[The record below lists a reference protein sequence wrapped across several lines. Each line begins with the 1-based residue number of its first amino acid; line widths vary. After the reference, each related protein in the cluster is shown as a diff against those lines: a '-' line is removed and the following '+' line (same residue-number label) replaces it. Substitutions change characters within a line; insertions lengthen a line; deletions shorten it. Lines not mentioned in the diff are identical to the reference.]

1 MITTLPY
8 STARIISEQA
18 ARKVAGPG
26 IVEKKIDDGV
36 YVISCMAGK
45 MTVKVSSGTLS
56 EGDAVNVTQR
66 GNELVIQKT
75 APEEPGSAPVS
86 KDDVD
91 VQEGADPANLKLVVD
106 AVVGQLKQRIVDK
119 PTLDQLQRILA
130 AVSKTPESFDEDTRK
145 AVSQL
150 KSMVSSMAS
159 RGPDISQAASQIAD
173 RIIELA
179 ENLGQKLKNSGGA
192 IDVVLKPGT
201 NAQEGYYKFDTV
213 KSAVSW
219 LVENKEVNADIPWQK
234 LSATFKDGPV
244 VLKVYESAI
253 GDLRASLVSPDKVN
267 ADIEHFAQSNLKA
280 EIWKNVSGSVLVN
293 LLSDRKEIPV
303 DRLLQADK
311 LLSANERSQ
320 PVAPAQASREETTS
334 ENAVP
339 SAAASKGLETAFG
352 QWLAIALDKDSP
364 LESLALVA
372 PAPAPTPLIDLLRQ
386 IDASR
391 QNAGVAPATALE
403 DENIA
408 LDRATVVD
416 ARRPETV
423 IPDQFRRLGL
433 DLESALSKG
442 RDTNAED
449 LKEKLLSLQNAI
461 DSAASKAPPPAPSNK
476 PIDAKAALNDIT
488 EKLNAL
494 ALNVQQT
501 EAAKDFSAQMQ
512 SVSKEAVSYLDNAEK
527 VIIRLLFGEQA
538 PQTVSKAPAVIAPA
552 PLTDETPLPQENDIQ
567 APSAKETF
575 ARSAAAVIEQAVGA
589 GPAQIANASKEIPVA
604 LANFQKDLAA
614 ALQKLFPQNPVGRDE
629 ARRILDLMKPLAET
643 ATLLKVTARTQA
655 NALPAAA
662 QKLSEGMLQFA
673 VSAAKQYSAGEALAA
688 SIPAGPSVS
697 PGEAAYVVQSRMTK
711 TSDQLEKMISDL
723 SASLAKLPDSVAAN
737 AARTLNSDTQDNL
750 ANFAKDGAAQV
761 LGLLKGLAEQVQAFK
776 TGVLAQAQPMQRQL
790 EQLATTFAASGQ
802 SDAAGP
808 DETVA
813 AASQLSSA
821 PFYFTSVLSQ
831 NQVSEAKN
839 ILDALVR
846 DIGRQMQEF
855 QNKIPSPSQNP
866 SQNSGPFSIP
876 QRRFDGL
883 RADAQTSLA
892 QIARQC
898 SDGLKEQ
905 IENATSRLSQLQ
917 SGQPVQKN
925 DVEKLAQE
933 FSDASSVIVSR
944 ARQQIQD
951 LIEQLS
957 RESGQSEDAAPT
969 AKDLVRQIHD
979 LGTGAT
985 QQIAEKVKDLAD
997 RMRNIARQITAQED
1011 GVPREIGE
1019 RATGR
1024 TGRQD
1029 DLGTLTKD
1037 ILKQLDELA
1046 KSAGQQARD
1055 ISRQLADLTAQAKEL
1070 TEKIQQDPGSKAVQG
1085 PLDTLKQ
1092 QVEQVLTRVESM
1104 QVLARQVSFDD
1115 GQQQVISLPM
1125 KIEGRWTDVVVKFL
1139 KRKGHSEKGPSK
1151 KSVSVVIHVTPTLLG
1166 EITVFMDYSGK
1177 KDFSMRM
1184 EFEKTS
1190 SRQWFESNRVE
1201 FLKAMGKFGFSSFKI
1216 DMNPAR
1222 RKEFVDP
1229 VSQAAPPVT
1238 GTIDIRA

>member
-18 ARKVAGPG
+18 TRKVAGPG
-26 IVEKKIDDGV
+26 IVEKKIGDGV

-56 EGDAVNVTQR
+56 EGDTVNVTQR
-66 GNELVIQKT
+66 GNELAIQKT
-75 APEEPGSAPVS
+75 APEEAGAPLPS
-86 KDDVD
+86 KDAVD
-91 VQEGADPANLKLVVD
+91 VKENADPANLKAVVD
-106 AVVGQLKQRIVDK
+106 TVVDQLKQRVVDK

-130 AVSKTPESFDEDTRK
+130 AVSKNPESFDEETQK
-145 AVSQL
+145 AVSDL
-150 KSMVSSMAS
+150 KSMVASMPS
-159 RGPDISQAASQIAD
+159 GDPDISQAASQITD

-179 ENLGQKLKNSGGA
+179 ENLGQKLKSSGGA

-201 NAQEGYYKFDTV
+201 NAQEGYYKFDTAQ
-213 KSAVSW
+213 SAVSW

-253 GDLRASLVSPDKVN
+253 GDLRASLVSPDKVD

-280 EIWKNVSGSVLVN
+280 EIWKNVPCSVLVN
-293 LLSDRKEIPV
+293 LLSDRKEIPL

-320 PVAPAQASREETTS
+320 PAATAQASREETTS

-364 LESLALVA
+364 LESLAALA
-372 PAPAPTPLIDLLRQ
+372 PEPAPTPLIDLLRQ

-403 DENIA
+403 DENVA

-433 DLESALSKG
+433 DLESALANG
-442 RDTNAED
+442 RDTNAQD

-461 DSAASKAPPPAPSNK
+461 DSAASKASPPDASNK
-476 PIDAKAALNDIT
+476 PIDAKTALNDIAA
-488 EKLNAL
+488 KLNSL
-494 ALNVQQT
+494 AQNVQQG
-501 EAAKDFSAQMQ
+501 DFSARMQ
-512 SVSKEAVSYLDNAEK
+512 SVSKEAVSLMDNAEK
-527 VIIRLLFGEQA
+527 AVIRLLFGEQT
-538 PQTVSKAPAVIAPA
+538 PQTVSKAPAAVAPT
-552 PLTDETPLPQENDIQ
+552 PLTDETPLPQENGTQ
-567 APSAKETF
+567 ALSAKEIF

-614 ALQKLFPQNPVGRDE
+614 ALQKLFPQTPVGRDE
-629 ARRILDLMKPLAET
+629 ARRILDMMKPLVET
-643 ATLLKVTARTQA
+643 VTLLNVTAKTQA

-662 QKLSEGMLQFA
+662 EKLSQGVLQFA
-673 VSAAKQYSAGEALAA
+673 AEAAKQSGAGEAL
-688 SIPAGPSVS
+688 SIGIPAGPKVS
-697 PGEAAYVVQSRMTK
+697 PEEAAYVVQSRMTK
-711 TSDQLEKMISDL
+711 TSDQLEKMIQDL
-723 SASLAKLPDSVAAN
+723 SASLAKLPDAVAAN
-737 AARTLNSDTQDNL
+737 AAKSLNSDTQDNL
-750 ANFAKDGAAQV
+750 ASFARDGAAQV

-776 TGVLAQAQPMQRQL
+776 TGVPAQTQMMQKQL

-802 SDAAGP
+802 SDTAGP

-813 AASQLSSA
+813 ATSQLSSA
-821 PFYFTSVLSQ
+821 PFFFTSVLSQ
-831 NQVSEAKN
+831 NRVSDAKN

-846 DIGRQMQEF
+846 DIGRQMQAF
-855 QNKIPSPSQNP
+855 QKIPSQAQNP

-883 RADAQTSLA
+883 RVDAQTSLVR
-892 QIARQC
+892 IARQC
-898 SDGLKEQ
+898 SDDLKEQ
-905 IENATSRLSQLQ
+905 VENAASGLSRLQ
-917 SGQPVQKN
+917 SGQPMQKN

-933 FSDASSVIVSR
+933 FSSASSAIVAR
-944 ARQQIQD
+944 ARQQIED
-951 LIEQLS
+951 LVEQLAQ
-957 RESGQSEDAAPT
+957 ESGRSEDAAPT
-969 AKDLVRQIHD
+969 AKEAVRQIQD
-979 LGTGAT
+979 LGDGTT
-985 QQIAEKVKDLAD
+985 QRIAEKVNDLAD
-997 RMRNIARQITAQED
+997 QMRNLAKQIAAQED

-1019 RATGR
+1019 RAMGR

-1029 DLGTLTKD
+1029 DLKTLTKD
-1037 ILKQLDELA
+1037 ILKQLDGLA

-1055 ISRQLADLTAQAKEL
+1055 ITRQLADLTAQTKEL
-1070 TEKIQQDPGSKAVQG
+1070 VEKIQQDPAPG

-1125 KIEGRWTDVVVKFL
+1125 KIEGQWTDVVVKFL

-1151 KSVSVVIHVTPTLLG
+1151 KSVSVVIHVTPMLLG
-1166 EITVFMDYSGK
+1166 EITVFMDYNGK

-1190 SRQWFESNRVE
+1190 SRQWFENNRAE
-1201 FLKAMGKFGFSSFKI
+1201 FSKAMGKFGFSSFKI
-1216 DMNPAR
+1216 DMNPTRR
-1222 RKEFVDP
+1222 RKFVDP
-1229 VSQAAPPVT
+1229 VSQTAPPTT
-1238 GTIDIRA
+1238 GTIDIRV